1 MRIWSLVLAAICVL
15 APVGAMPR
23 AVAQPAP
30 EPGSPPAVD
39 GVPALP
45 PSPAAV
51 PSSPPGYLATP
62 DGWELTVAARD
73 ETQVAVAP
81 LTTALT
87 TREYLVGGTFTG
99 TVTGAGSTELS
110 GGSLVVGY
118 RIGCGIVGGPVELF
132 ATVGANPNIGP
143 NAVLGAVEFPVNG
156 QAKVNLRPGTVTVVP
171 VGEKSFKGSDVRVT
185 VTGFRVK
192 VDGCVGQ
199 SFLQSYATLT
209 GSTTDTSDIVT
220 YAGQVKVV

>member
-1 MRIWSLVLAAICVL
+1 M
-15 APVGAMPR
+15 
-23 AVAQPAP
+23 
-30 EPGSPPAVD
+30 
-39 GVPALP
+39 
-45 PSPAAV
+45 

-73 ETQVAVAP
+73 ETQVPVAP

>member
-1 MRIWSLVLAAICVL
+1 MRISSLVLAAICVL
-15 APVGAMPR
+15 VPLVATPHG
-23 AVAQPAP
+23 VAQPAAD
-30 EPGSPPAVD
+30 PGVDAATDVGTPP
-39 GVPALP
+39 P

-51 PSSPPGYLATP
+51 PSSAAGYLVTP
-62 DGWELTVAARD
+62 DGWELTAAAKD
-73 ETQVAVAP
+73 ETQEAVAP

-99 TVTGAGSTELS
+99 SVKGAGSTELS

-118 RIGCGIVGGPVELF
+118 RIGCGIIGGPVELF
-132 ATVGANPNIGP
+132 GTVGANPNIGP
-143 NAVLGAVEFPVNG
+143 NAVLGAVEFPING
-156 QAKVNLRPGTVTVVP
+156 QAKINLRPGTVTLVP
-171 VGEKSFKGSDVRVT
+171 VGEKSFKGGDVRVT

-192 VDGCVGQ
+192 IDGCVGQ

-209 GSTTDTSDIVT
+209 SSTTDTSDIVT